1 MEAAA
6 EKYRIVIG
14 LEVHAQLLTASKIFS
29 AEPSS
34 FGASP
39 NTQVGVITLAHPGT
53 LPKLNKRA
61 FELAIKMG
69 LACNSEISRSNIFDR
84 KNYFY
89 PDLPKG
95 YQITQDRT
103 PVCKG
108 GFVTIKT
115 KEGGERSVALNRI
128 HLEEDAGKSIHTEG
142 SDTWIDLNRAGV
154 ALIEIVTEPCMSTAE
169 EASAFV
175 AEVRKLVRY
184 LEICDGNM
192 EEGSL
197 RCDANVSIMLKDATV
212 FGKKVEIKNMNSIR
226 NVQRA
231 IVVEVARQ
239 VELAERGE
247 VILSE
252 TRTYDADKNKTFSMR
267 EKEELNDYRYFP
279 DPDLSP
285 VVVTDEWLKRIL
297 ETMPAL
303 PRELYQKFI
312 SEYTLSEYDAS
323 VLTDSK
329 DIALYTEAVC
339 RHTKNYK
346 AVANWMMGPVKSW
359 LNEQQKT
366 ADQFPIQPPSLATVI
381 DLIDQGKLNFT
392 AASQQLFPA
401 MLKSPQTSVENI
413 VAELGLANAADQNS
427 ILPII
432 EEVIIAFPEEVK
444 QYKKGKGALIGMFMG
459 EVMKRSHGKADP
471 KTTKEL
477 LVSKLKEL

>member
-1 MEAAA
+1 MSVTD
-6 EKYRIVIG
+6 KYRIVIG

-61 FELAIKMG
+61 FEQAIKMG
-69 LACNSEISRSNIFDR
+69 LACNSEISRTNIFDR

-108 GFVTIKT
+108 GFVTIKA
-115 KEGGERSVALNRI
+115 KDGGERNVALNRI
-128 HLEEDAGKSIHTEG
+128 HLEEDAGKSIHQDG
-142 SDTWIDLNRAGV
+142 IDTRIDLNRAGV

-231 IVVEVARQ
+231 IIVEVARQ
-239 VELAERGE
+239 IELAERGE

-285 VVVTDEWLKRIL
+285 VVVTDEWLMQIR

-303 PRELYQKFI
+303 PRELYHKFT
-312 SEYTLSEYDAS
+312 SEYALSEYDAS

-381 DLIDQGKLNFT
+381 DLIDLGKLNFT

-459 EVMKRSHGKADP
+459 EVMKRSLGKADP

>member
-1 MEAAA
+1 MSVTD
-6 EKYRIVIG
+6 KYRVVIG

-69 LACNSEISRSNIFDR
+69 LACNSEISRTNIFDR

-128 HLEEDAGKSIHTEG
+128 HLEEDAGKSIHQDG
-142 SDTWIDLNRAGV
+142 IDTRIDLNRAGV

-175 AEVRKLVRY
+175 AEFRKLVRY

-231 IVVEVARQ
+231 IIVEVARQ
-239 VELAERGE
+239 IELAERGE

-285 VVVTDEWLKRIL
+285 VVVTDEWLMQIR

-303 PRELYQKFI
+303 PRELYQKFT
-312 SEYTLSEYDAS
+312 SEYALSEYDAS

-471 KTTKEL
+471 KTTKKL